1 MNIIKRF
8 KRAAWLS
15 FETLV
20 DAIMERCFGV
30 YSYPPTCA
38 QETHAEFMTA
48 PEDIVRDPMLAKTP
62 SAMNDPSGRLLRCRP
77 RSEKRVADEFYA
89 GQPLPPTL

>member
-1 MNIIKRF
+1 MNIIKRL

-48 PEDIVRDPMLAKTP
+48 PKEIVRDPMLAKAP
-62 SAMNDPSGRLLRCRP
+62 SAMNDPSGRLLPP
-77 RSEKRVADEFYA
+77 RSEKRIPDEFDA